1 MFAEEIISN
10 EIPTL
15 KADDSV
21 QKALDRLSDFKLKHL
36 PIVNEGVLVGLV
48 SEDDLLNVHDHDT
61 LLSDNT
67 SVHLLS
73 VFVPNDAHTYD
84 VIRLLSQ
91 LHLTAIPVVDQ
102 QKNYLGLI
110 SINEMVDAVAE
121 QYAVQEPGG
130 IIVLEIGNRD
140 NSLAHIAQIVEA
152 DNTQILSSYVNSFK
166 DSTRLEVTLKVNKT
180 EITSLIASFER
191 YDYQV
196 KEVYNNTQV
205 DDGSQERYD
214 SFMNY
219 LNV

>member
-10 EIPTL
+10 DIPTL
-15 KADDSV
+15 NIDDSV
-21 QKALDRLSDFKLKHL
+21 QKALDRLNDFKLKHL
-36 PIVNEGVLVGLV
+36 PVVHDGVLVGLV
-48 SEDDLLNVHDHDT
+48 SEDDLLNIHDHDT
-61 LLSDNT
+61 SLNDA

-73 VFVPNDAHTYD
+73 IFVLNDTHTYD

-91 LHLTAIPVVDQ
+91 LHISAVPVVDQ

-110 SINEMVDAVAE
+110 SIHEMVDAVAG
-121 QYAVQEPGG
+121 QYAVNELGG

-152 DNTQILSSYVNSFK
+152 DNAQILSSYVNSFA
-166 DSTRLEVTLKVNKT
+166 DSTRLEITLKINKT
-180 EITSLIASFER
+180 ELTSLVAAFER

-205 DDGSQERYD
+205 DDGSQERFD